1 MNQRNK
7 LIFENL
13 VEMHPDAQ
21 CELTHHSNFE
31 LLVSV
36 ILSARCTDKRVNIIT
51 KELFKV
57 ANTPEQMA
65 NMPIEELERYIYSC
79 GFYKAKARNIHNMS
93 AKIVQLGYVPD
104 KVNELVGLPGV
115 GIKTA
120 SVMQSVAYNRPAIAV
135 DTHVHRVSNRLG
147 IVHTKRPEDTQK
159 QLEQQFD
166 ESLWSQLHHLL
177 IFHGRYICKSQNPDC
192 NRCTLNEICEWYKQN
207 NERK

>member
-1 MNQRNK
+1 
-7 LIFENL
+7 
-13 VEMHPDAQ
+13 MHPDAQ
-21 CELTHHSNFE
+21 CELTHHSTFE

-51 KELFKV
+51 KDLFKV

-104 KVNELVGLPGV
+104 KVNELVSLPGV

-159 QLEQQFD
+159 QLEQLFD
-166 ESLWSQLHHLL
+166 QSLWSQLHHLL

>member
-1 MNQRNK
+1 
-7 LIFENL
+7 
-13 VEMHPDAQ
+13 MHPDAQ
-21 CELTHHSNFE
+21 CELNHHSTFE

-51 KELFKV
+51 KDLFKV

-65 NMPIEELERYIYSC
+65 NMPVEELERYIYSC

-104 KVNELVGLPGV
+104 KVNELVSLPGV

-159 QLEQQFD
+159 QLEQLFD

-192 NRCTLNEICEWYKQN
+192 NRCTLNEICEWYKQK
-207 NERK
+207 NERE

>member
-1 MNQRNK
+1 
-7 LIFENL
+7 
-13 VEMHPDAQ
+13 MHPDAQ
-21 CELTHHSNFE
+21 CELTHHSTFE

-51 KELFKV
+51 KDLFKV

-65 NMPIEELERYIYSC
+65 NMPIEVLERYIYSC

-104 KVNELVGLPGV
+104 KVNELVSLPGV

-147 IVHTKRPEDTQK
+147 IAHTKRPEDTQK

-192 NRCTLNEICEWYKQN
+192 NRCTLNEICEWYKQT
-207 NERK
+207 NERKCDN

>member
-1 MNQRNK
+1 MNRRNK
-7 LIFENL
+7 LIFEKL
-13 VEMHPDAQ
+13 VKMHPDAQ

-79 GFYKAKARNIHNMS
+79 GFYKAKAKNIHNM
-93 AKIVQLGYVPD
+93 AEKIVQLGYVPD
-104 KVNELVGLPGV
+104 KVDELVRLPGV

-159 QLEQQFD
+159 QLEQLFD

-177 IFHGRYICKSQNPDC
+177 IFHGRYICKSQSPDC
-192 NRCTLNEICEWYKQN
+192 SRCTLNENCEWYKQN
-207 NERK
+207 K

>member
-1 MNQRNK
+1 MMNQRNK
-7 LIFENL
+7 LIFEKL

-79 GFYKAKARNIHNMS
+79 GFYKAKAKNIHNMTE
-93 AKIVQLGYVPD
+93 KIVQLGYVPD
-104 KVNELVGLPGV
+104 KVDELIRLPGV

-159 QLEQQFD
+159 QLEQLFD

-177 IFHGRYICKSQNPDC
+177 IFHGRYICKSQSPDC
-192 NRCTLNEICEWYKQN
+192 SRCTLNEICEWYKQN
-207 NERK
+207 K

>member
-1 MNQRNK
+1 
-7 LIFENL
+7 
-13 VEMHPDAQ
+13 MHPDAQ
-21 CELTHHSNFE
+21 CELTHHSTFE

-51 KELFKV
+51 KDLFKV

-65 NMPIEELERYIYSC
+65 NMPIEEIERYIYSC

-104 KVNELVGLPGV
+104 KVNELVSLPGV

>member
-1 MNQRNK
+1 
-7 LIFENL
+7 
-13 VEMHPDAQ
+13 MHPDAQ
-21 CELTHHSNFE
+21 CELTHHSTFE

-51 KELFKV
+51 KDLFKV

-104 KVNELVGLPGV
+104 KVNELVSLPGV

-207 NERK
+207 NERE

>member
-7 LIFENL
+7 LIFERL

-51 KELFKV
+51 KDLFKV

-104 KVNELVGLPGV
+104 KVNELVSLPGV

-207 NERK
+207 NERE

>member
-1 MNQRNK
+1 
-7 LIFENL
+7 
-13 VEMHPDAQ
+13 MHPDAQ
-21 CELTHHSNFE
+21 CELKHHSTFE

-51 KELFKV
+51 KDLFKV

-104 KVNELVGLPGV
+104 KVNELVSLPGV

-147 IVHTKRPEDTQK
+147 IVYTKRPEDTQK

-192 NRCTLNEICEWYKQN
+192 NRCILNEICEWYKQK
-207 NERK
+207 NERE

>member
-1 MNQRNK
+1 
-7 LIFENL
+7 
-13 VEMHPDAQ
+13 MHPDAQ
-21 CELTHHSNFE
+21 CELTHHSTFE

-51 KELFKV
+51 KDLFKV

-104 KVNELVGLPGV
+104 KVNELVSLPGV

-159 QLEQQFD
+159 QLEQLFD

-177 IFHGRYICKSQNPDC
+177 IFHGRYICKSQKPDC
-192 NRCTLNEICEWYKQN
+192 NGCTLNEICEWYKQN
-207 NERK
+207 NESK

>member
-7 LIFENL
+7 LIFERL

-21 CELTHHSNFE
+21 CELTHHSTFE

-51 KELFKV
+51 KDLFKV

-104 KVNELVGLPGV
+104 KVNELVSLPGV

-192 NRCTLNEICEWYKQN
+192 NGCTLNEICEWYKQN
-207 NERK
+207 NESK

>member
-1 MNQRNK
+1 
-7 LIFENL
+7 
-13 VEMHPDAQ
+13 MHPDAQ
-21 CELTHHSNFE
+21 CELTHHSTFE

-36 ILSARCTDKRVNIIT
+36 VLSARCTDKRVNIIT
-51 KELFKV
+51 KDLFKV

-104 KVNELVGLPGV
+104 KVNELVSLPGV

-192 NRCTLNEICEWYKQN
+192 NRCTLNETCEWYKQN

>member
-1 MNQRNK
+1 
-7 LIFENL
+7 
-13 VEMHPDAQ
+13 MHPDAQ
-21 CELTHHSNFE
+21 CELTHHSTFE

-51 KELFKV
+51 KDLFKV

-104 KVNELVGLPGV
+104 KVNELVSLPGV

-147 IVHTKRPEDTQK
+147 IAHTKRPEDTQK

>member
-1 MNQRNK
+1 
-7 LIFENL
+7 
-13 VEMHPDAQ
+13 MHPDAQ
-21 CELTHHSNFE
+21 CELTHHSTFE

-51 KELFKV
+51 KDLFKV
-57 ANTPEQMA
+57 ANTPKQMA

-104 KVNELVGLPGV
+104 KVNELVSLPGV

>member
-1 MNQRNK
+1 MNQKNK
-7 LIFENL
+7 LIFERL

-21 CELTHHSNFE
+21 CELTHHSTFE

-51 KELFKV
+51 KDLFKV

-65 NMPIEELERYIYSC
+65 NMPIEELEKYIYSC

-104 KVNELVGLPGV
+104 KVNELVSLPGV

>member
-1 MNQRNK
+1 
-7 LIFENL
+7 
-13 VEMHPDAQ
+13 MHPDAQ
-21 CELTHHSNFE
+21 CELTHHSTFE

-51 KELFKV
+51 KDLFKV

-104 KVNELVGLPGV
+104 KVNELVSLPGV

-159 QLEQQFD
+159 QLEQLFD

-192 NRCTLNEICEWYKQN
+192 NRCTLNEICEWYKQK
-207 NERK
+207 NERE

>member
-1 MNQRNK
+1 
-7 LIFENL
+7 
-13 VEMHPDAQ
+13 MHPDAQ
-21 CELTHHSNFE
+21 CELTHHSTFE

-51 KELFKV
+51 KDLFKV

-104 KVNELVGLPGV
+104 KVNELVSLPGV

-147 IVHTKRPEDTQK
+147 IVHSKRPEDTQK

>member
-1 MNQRNK
+1 MMNRRNK
-7 LIFENL
+7 LIFEKL

-51 KELFKV
+51 EELFKV

-79 GFYKAKARNIHNMS
+79 GFYKAKAKNIHNM
-93 AKIVQLGYVPD
+93 AEKIVQLGYVPD
-104 KVNELVGLPGV
+104 KVDELVRLPGV

-159 QLEQQFD
+159 QLEQLFD

-177 IFHGRYICKSQNPDC
+177 IFHGRYICKSQSPDC
-192 NRCTLNEICEWYKQN
+192 SRCTLNEICEWYKQN
-207 NERK
+207 K

>member
-7 LIFENL
+7 LIFERL

-21 CELTHHSNFE
+21 CELTHHSTFE

-51 KELFKV
+51 KDLFKV

-65 NMPIEELERYIYSC
+65 NMPVEELERYIYSC

-104 KVNELVGLPGV
+104 KVNELVSLPGV

>member
-1 MNQRNK
+1 
-7 LIFENL
+7 
-13 VEMHPDAQ
+13 MHPDAQ
-21 CELTHHSNFE
+21 CELTHHSTFE

-51 KELFKV
+51 KDLFKV

-65 NMPIEELERYIYSC
+65 NMPIEELEKYIYSC

-104 KVNELVGLPGV
+104 KVNELVSLPGV

>member
-7 LIFENL
+7 LIFEKL

-21 CELTHHSNFE
+21 CELTHHSTFE

-51 KELFKV
+51 KDLFKV

-65 NMPIEELERYIYSC
+65 NMPVEELERYIYSC

-104 KVNELVGLPGV
+104 KVNELVSLPGV

-159 QLEQQFD
+159 QLEQLFD

-192 NRCTLNEICEWYKQN
+192 NRCTLNEICEWYKQK
-207 NERK
+207 NERE

>member
-1 MNQRNK
+1 
-7 LIFENL
+7 
-13 VEMHPDAQ
+13 MHPDAQ
-21 CELTHHSNFE
+21 CELTHHSTFE

-51 KELFKV
+51 KDLFKV

-65 NMPIEELERYIYSC
+65 NMPVEELERYIYSC

-104 KVNELVGLPGV
+104 KVNELVSLPGV

>member
-7 LIFENL
+7 LIFERL

-21 CELTHHSNFE
+21 CELTHHSTFE

-51 KELFKV
+51 KDLFKV

-104 KVNELVGLPGV
+104 KVNELVSLPGV

-147 IVHTKRPEDTQK
+147 IAHTKRPEDTQK